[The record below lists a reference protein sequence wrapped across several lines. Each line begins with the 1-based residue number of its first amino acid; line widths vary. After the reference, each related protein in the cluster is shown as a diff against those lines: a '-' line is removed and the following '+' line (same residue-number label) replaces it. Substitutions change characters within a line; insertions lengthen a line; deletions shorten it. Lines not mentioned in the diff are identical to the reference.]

1 VTPVSFRRAL
11 GLGVST
17 GLARAAPGLML
28 GLAALATTLCTTL
41 SWRSGLAAVAGP
53 GQAARFLCFLGA
65 TAAAWLLEA
74 TVLGGAVR
82 QGAAFLRAGDV
93 PTLREAMAAALQRSL
108 RWAVLAGA
116 AVFAWTGWQLLVGAS
131 GLLLFLRGLL
141 HGGGGL
147 TGALG
152 LSLAFTLGPLGAVL
166 LQLVVEMALVR
177 SVLRDEPASVAL
189 WEAARALLARPWV
202 PLALLVV
209 TAVLAVA
216 VSGLAAAVVGM
227 APPSALPL
235 ARGAALVELSIASL
249 ASAVALLVRLD
260 AFLALELDRTGELPP
275 AVGRAE
281 PSVPRAELLLDAE
294 PVLEARAVGPS
305 QPGGA

>member
-1 VTPVSFRRAL
+1 VTPLTFRRAL

-17 GLARAAPGLML
+17 GLARAAPGLVL
-28 GLAALATTLCTTL
+28 GLAALATALCTTL
-41 SWRSGLAAVAGP
+41 SWRSGLGAVAGR
-53 GQAARFLCFLGA
+53 GEAARFLCCLGA
-65 TAAAWLLEA
+65 TAVAWLLEA
-74 TVLGGAVR
+74 NVLGGAVR
-82 QGAAFLRAGDV
+82 QGALLLRAGDV
-93 PTLREAMAAALQRSL
+93 PTLREAMAVTIQRSL

-116 AVFAWTGWQLLVGAS
+116 AVLAWTGWQLLVGAS
-131 GLLLFLRGLL
+131 GLVLFLRGLL

-147 TGALG
+147 SGALG
-152 LSLAFTLGPLGAVL
+152 LSLALTLGPLGAVF

-177 SVLRDEPASVAL
+177 CVLRDEPASVAL

-202 PLALLVV
+202 PLGLLVV
-209 TAVLAVA
+209 TAVLAAA
-216 VSGLAAAVVGM
+216 VGGLAAAVVGM
-227 APPSALPL
+227 AAPTALPL

-249 ASAVALLVRLD
+249 AAAVALLVRLD

-275 AVGRAE
+275 AIGRAE